1 VGCCS
6 GNLISTFLCT
16 TQIVAIDSNTSSDI
30 EMKSYSS
37 LFPSYYYCE
46 DDTAVFFES
55 NQPSDRCPDISSDEI
70 PEESSEIKFQ
80 AITGSSQLVNLLKR
94 AKAASNSFGRK
105 TFEELRG
112 KTNYYEGLGKGCY
125 LNRSAMKLVN
135 LDYVFSLIEPSSAT
149 YATRS
154 NVNDSND
161 SLISAE
167 LSERPH
173 FSFVDLC
180 GGPGGFIECIV
191 LKCRHLGIAV
201 TGFGMTLLIG
211 DEEQGLRGIM
221 KACNWN
227 IFHLQDPP
235 YSVILSDQK
244 ECSLLGTELD
254 SDGCNK
260 SRDILNEKKKKE
272 VEENS
277 HLPPPSNE
285 RIADRSSKRM
295 KSCDGMNDC
304 ECRVFL
310 VGGETGTGDIC
321 APENMQSLFALM
333 QLELPLIESSMRDS
347 DSGSG
352 SGSGSGS
359 AVKKNK
365 RRDDCSAIELSNQF
379 SESKSKE
386 QKEGSAAM
394 RKNKKKYVSFVCSD
408 GFDHETEAFRIVLCQ
423 VIGMIKT
430 LKEGGNFIMKV
441 FSCTKVQTEIL
452 IPLHLL
458 HHSSFFIPHSSLV
471 HMILHFDS
479 RFFIFYYVLFL
490 LPSLFFILHSSPLN
504 FIL

>member
-1 VGCCS
+1 VDCCS
-6 GNLISTFLCT
+6 GSLTATSLCT
-16 TQIVAIDSNTSSDI
+16 TTQLVAIDSNTSSDI
-30 EMKSYSS
+30 DMKSYSS
-37 LFPSYYYCE
+37 LFPSYYYRE
-46 DDTAVFFES
+46 DDTAAFFES
-55 NQPSDRCPDISSDEI
+55 NQSSGRCSLISSDEI
-70 PEESSEIKFQ
+70 PRESSEIKFQ
-80 AITGSSQLVNLLKR
+80 AITGSTQLVNLLKR
-94 AKAASNSFGRK
+94 AKAVSNSFGRK

-161 SLISAE
+161 SLISEE

-191 LKCRHLGIAV
+191 LKCRHLGVAV

-244 ECSLLGTELD
+244 ECSLIGTELD

-260 SRDILNEKKKKE
+260 STDILNEKNQKE
-272 VEENS
+272 LEENS
-277 HLPPPSNE
+277 HLPPPSNG
-285 RIADRSSKRM
+285 RIVERSSKKI

-310 VGGETGTGDIC
+310 VGGDTGTGDIC

-333 QLELPLIESSMRDS
+333 QLELPLSESPMRDRDS
-347 DSGSG
+347 DSD
-352 SGSGSGS
+352 S
-359 AVKKNK
+359 AVEKK
-365 RRDDCSAIELSNQF
+365 RRDDRSAIKQSHQF
-379 SESKSKE
+379 SESKSNE
-386 QKEGSAAM
+386 QKARSADM
-394 RKNKKKYVSFVCSD
+394 INNKKKYVSFVCSD

-423 VIGMIKT
+423 VIGMMKT

-452 IPLHLL
+452 IPLRLL
-458 HHSSFFIPHSSLV
+458 HYSSFL
-471 HMILHFDS
+471 ILHL
-479 RFFIFYYVLFL
+479 YT
-490 LPSLFFILHSSPLN
+490 
-504 FIL
+504 

>member
-1 VGCCS
+1 MGYCS
-6 GNLISTFLCT
+6 GSLIATFPCTTTQLIS
-16 TQIVAIDSNTSSDI
+16 IDSNTSSDI

-37 LFPSYYYCE
+37 LFPSYYYRE
-46 DDTAVFFES
+46 DDAAVFFES
-55 NQPSDRCPDISSDEI
+55 NLSSGQCSYISSDGI
-70 PEESSEIKFQ
+70 PIESSEIKFQ
-80 AITGSSQLVNLLKR
+80 AITGSTQLVNLLKR
-94 AKAASNSFGRK
+94 AKAVSNSFGRK

-154 NVNDSND
+154 NRNRSNH
-161 SLISAE
+161 SLITE
-167 LSERPH
+167 EFSERPH

-191 LKCRHLGIAV
+191 LKCRHLGIAL

-244 ECSLLGTELD
+244 EGSLQGTELG
-254 SDGCNK
+254 SDECSK
-260 SRDILNEKKKKE
+260 STDIVNGT
-272 VEENS
+272 
-277 HLPPPSNE
+277 
-285 RIADRSSKRM
+285 SSKASKVISSNLLSNGRTVDSSSRRV
-295 KSCDGMNDC
+295 KSCDVMNDC

-310 VGGETGTGDIC
+310 VGGDTGTGDIC

-333 QLELPLIESSMRDS
+333 QLELPLSESLISES
-347 DSGSG
+347 E
-352 SGSGSGS
+352 S
-359 AVKKNK
+359 AVKKKEK
-365 RRDDCSAIELSNQF
+365 RRDDRSAIKQSHQF
-379 SESKSKE
+379 SETKSKE
-386 QKEGSAAM
+386 EKERSSDAI
-394 RKNKKKYVSFVCSD
+394 KNKNKYVSFVCSD

-441 FSCTKVQTEIL
+441 FSCTKV
-452 IPLHLL
+452 
-458 HHSSFFIPHSSLV
+458 
-471 HMILHFDS
+471 
-479 RFFIFYYVLFL
+479 
-490 LPSLFFILHSSPLN
+490 
-504 FIL
+504 

>member
-6 GNLISTFLCT
+6 GSLTATFVFTT
-16 TQIVAIDSNTSSDI
+16 TQIVAIDSSTSSDI
-30 EMKSYSS
+30 GMKSYSS
-37 LFPSYYYCE
+37 LFPSYYYRE

-55 NQPSDRCPDISSDEI
+55 NQSSGRCSLISSDEI
-70 PEESSEIKFQ
+70 PRESNEIKFQ
-80 AITGSSQLVNLLKR
+80 AITGSTQLVNLLKR
-94 AKAASNSFGRK
+94 AKAVSNSFGRK

-154 NVNDSND
+154 NANDSND
-161 SLISAE
+161 SLMSAE

-260 SRDILNEKKKKE
+260 SKDILNEKNKRE
-272 VEENS
+272 LEESS
-277 HLPPPSNE
+277 HLPPPSNG
-285 RIADRSSKRM
+285 RIADRSCKRI
-295 KSCDGMNDC
+295 KSIDGMNDC

-310 VGGETGTGDIC
+310 VGGDTGTGDIC

-333 QLELPLIESSMRDS
+333 QLELPLSESPTGES
-347 DSGSG
+347 DSNSESG
-352 SGSGSGS
+352 S
-359 AVKKNK
+359 VMKKNK
-365 RRDDCSAIELSNQF
+365 RRDDCSAIKQSHQF
-379 SESKSKE
+379 SKSKSNE
-386 QKEGSAAM
+386 QKEHSADM
-394 RKNKKKYVSFVCSD
+394 INNKKKYVSFVCSD

-423 VIGMIKT
+423 VVGMIKT

-441 FSCTKVQTEIL
+441 FSCTKVQIVISL
-452 IPLHLL
+452 NLLQQLQLL
-458 HHSSFFIPHSSLV
+458 HHSSLL
-471 HMILHFDS
+471 ILHL
-479 RFFIFYYVLFL
+479 YT
-490 LPSLFFILHSSPLN
+490 
-504 FIL
+504 

>member
-1 VGCCS
+1 
-6 GNLISTFLCT
+6 
-16 TQIVAIDSNTSSDI
+16 
-30 EMKSYSS
+30 MKSYSS
-37 LFPSYYYCE
+37 LFPSYYYRE

-55 NQPSDRCPDISSDEI
+55 NQLSGRCPHISSDEI
-70 PEESSEIKFQ
+70 PKESSEIKFQ
-80 AITGSSQLVNLLKR
+80 AITGSTQLVNLLKR
-94 AKAASNSFGRK
+94 AKAVSNSFGRK

-154 NVNDSND
+154 NLNDSND
-161 SLISAE
+161 SPISEE

-254 SDGCNK
+254 SDGINK
-260 SRDILNEKKKKE
+260 SRDILNKKNKKE
-272 VEENS
+272 LEENA
-277 HLPPPSNE
+277 HLPPPPNG
-285 RIADRSSKRM
+285 RIAERSKRI
-295 KSCDGMNDC
+295 KSVDGVNDC

-321 APENMQSLFALM
+321 APENMQSLFTLM
-333 QLELPLIESSMRDS
+333 QLELPLSESSIRDS
-347 DSGSG
+347 DIDSDS
-352 SGSGSGS
+352 
-359 AVKKNK
+359 VMKKNK
-365 RRDDCSAIELSNQF
+365 RRDDCSAIKQSHQF
-379 SESKSKE
+379 SESKSNE
-386 QKEGSAAM
+386 QKHCSADII
-394 RKNKKKYVSFVCSD
+394 KNEKKYVSFVCSD

-452 IPLHLL
+452 IPLYLIVF
-458 HHSSFFIPHSSLV
+458 SFL
-471 HMILHFDS
+471 ILHM
-479 RFFIFYYVLFL
+479 YT
-490 LPSLFFILHSSPLN
+490 
-504 FIL
+504 

>member
-1 VGCCS
+1 M
-6 GNLISTFLCT
+6 T
-16 TQIVAIDSNTSSDI
+16 TQLFAIDSNTLSNID
-30 EMKSYSS
+30 MKSYSS
-37 LFPSYYYCE
+37 LFPSYYYRE

-55 NQPSDRCPDISSDEI
+55 NQSSGRCPHISSDEI
-70 PEESSEIKFQ
+70 PKQSSEIKFQ
-80 AITGSSQLVNLLKR
+80 AITGSTQLVNLLKR
-94 AKAASNSFGRK
+94 AKTVSNSFGRK

-161 SLISAE
+161 SLISAV

-254 SDGCNK
+254 SDGCNN
-260 SRDILNEKKKKE
+260 SRDTLNEKNKKE
-272 VEENS
+272 LEENS
-277 HLPPPSNE
+277 HLPPTSNG
-285 RIADRSSKRM
+285 RIADRSSKKL
-295 KSCDGMNDC
+295 KSLDGRNDC

-333 QLELPLIESSMRDS
+333 QLELPLSENSIRDS
-347 DSGSG
+347 DRDRESDG
-352 SGSGSGS
+352 
-359 AVKKNK
+359 VVMEKK
-365 RRDDCSAIELSNQF
+365 RRDDCSAIKQ
-379 SESKSKE
+379 SESKSEE
-386 QKEGSAAM
+386 QKEHSVDII
-394 RKNKKKYVSFVCSD
+394 KNKKKYVSFVCSD

-430 LKEGGNFIMKV
+430 LKKGGNFIMKV

-452 IPLHLL
+452 IPL
-458 HHSSFFIPHSSLV
+458 SL
-471 HMILHFDS
+471 S
-479 RFFIFYYVLFL
+479 FFIFYLIIFHF
-490 LPSLFFILHSSPLN
+490 SFFILHTSSLIHHFYTSSSN
-504 FIL
+504 ILFSILIRLLHVQIHTLKLFVLLSQLFRKISLTKVS